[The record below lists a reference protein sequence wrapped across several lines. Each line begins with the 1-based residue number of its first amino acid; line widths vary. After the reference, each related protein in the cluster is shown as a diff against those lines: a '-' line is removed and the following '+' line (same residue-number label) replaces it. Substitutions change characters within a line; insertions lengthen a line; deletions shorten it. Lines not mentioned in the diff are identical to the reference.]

1 MNISATTSSW
11 KEKLK
16 KLKKGVDFPEYLWY
30 YNQAVAKNGAQNTG
44 ITTAELWKS
53 NSITSSKRMRTS
65 SKDEVKGKRFYQ
77 SILYKQKILDERD
90 EKSEFIWAKA
100 QLQKQLHALIK
111 H

>member
-1 MNISATTSSW
+1 
-11 KEKLK
+11 
-16 KLKKGVDFPEYLWY
+16 
-30 YNQAVAKNGAQNTG
+30 
-44 ITTAELWKS
+44 
-53 NSITSSKRMRTS
+53 MRTS

-100 QLQKQLHALIK
+100 QLQKQLDALIK